1 MRITQSLIDQLNS
14 DVNATEITQERIEET
29 LSQLTQTVNEFTQQ
43 LEQVTLTL
51 TYTLQSTLA
60 YTLKLLHSQILI
72 TNLSMHLSFTKS
84 LQAMIDVA
92 IVNHTSNQ
100 VQSVVRNTSSIVDST
115 TQYATQL
122 LNISQQLKYQAR
134 DNEQRILTN
143 SYVRHW

>member
-1 MRITQSLIDQLNS
+1 
-14 DVNATEITQERIEET
+14 
-29 LSQLTQTVNEFTQQ
+29 
-43 LEQVTLTL
+43 
-51 TYTLQSTLA
+51 
-60 YTLKLLHSQILI
+60 
-72 TNLSMHLSFTKS
+72 
-84 LQAMIDVA
+84 MIDVA

-143 SYVRHW
+143 SNVRHW